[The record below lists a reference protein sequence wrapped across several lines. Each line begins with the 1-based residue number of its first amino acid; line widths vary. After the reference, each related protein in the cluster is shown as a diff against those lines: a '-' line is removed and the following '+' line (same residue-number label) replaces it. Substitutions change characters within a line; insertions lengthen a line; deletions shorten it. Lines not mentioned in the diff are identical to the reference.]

1 MIRAMKDII
10 DNKKYIFVDLDGTL
24 TDDNEEISKE
34 TIDVIKKLQTNNY
47 EIVICSGRTRTY
59 TIEKS
64 RKCGASKFVISS
76 NGAEIYDRE
85 NNIIIYKS
93 IMEKSDVKKILEYSL
108 KHNLK
113 YLLNCGDFRIKNE
126 IESFDKVDI
135 ILENADIDQCVIY
148 GPDIECI
155 RELNKIIKNM
165 SNIAVVNYSRMI
177 DENIKLD
184 EEPWMDVSNK
194 DVSKGNA
201 IKIFIKNFNIP
212 LENTYAIGDSANDIS
227 MFKEVYYKVAMK
239 NSIEKLKLLAD
250 EITLS
255 NNENGVAKFLEK
267 LL

>member
-1 MIRAMKDII
+1 MKDII

-24 TDDNEEISKE
+24 TDDNEEISEE
-34 TIDVIKKLQTNNY
+34 TINIIKKLQRNNY
-47 EIVICSGRTRTY
+47 EIVICSGRTRMY

-64 RKCGASKFVISS
+64 KKCGASKFVISS

-85 NNIIIYKS
+85 NNNIIYKS
-93 IMEKSDVKKILEYSL
+93 VMEKSDLKKILEYSL

-113 YLLNCGDFRIKNE
+113 YSINCGNFIIENE
-126 IESFDKVDI
+126 IESFDKIDI
-135 ILENADIDQCVIY
+135 ALENADIDQCVIY
-148 GPDIECI
+148 GADLEHI
-155 RELNKIIKNM
+155 RKLNEVIKNM
-165 SNIAVVNYSRMI
+165 ENIDVVNYSRKI
-177 DENIKLD
+177 DEDIELD

-201 IKIFIKNFNIP
+201 IKKFINHFNIP
-212 LENTYAIGDSANDIS
+212 IENTYAIGDSANDIS
-227 MFKEVYYKVAMK
+227 MFKTAYYKVAMG
-239 NSIEKLKLLAD
+239 NSIEEIKSLAD